1 MRVTAARK
9 CVTVLER
16 RCLDPWDTL
25 PRAGMAGAGCAA
37 EPWLPPRHLTGF
49 LLEGIMASKAKKADA
64 PKAAAASPAG
74 VKASQKP
81 RGRVVK
87 GRPSRGSGV
96 PVVQR
101 AVVVGHVT
109 PHRLDPI
116 ADDFV
121 DIHRIAA
128 KQPHLGLPALASA
141 LEAAFRRM
149 AARLGKK

>member
-1 MRVTAARK
+1 MR
-9 CVTVLER
+9 
-16 RCLDPWDTL
+16 
-25 PRAGMAGAGCAA
+25 GAGCAA

-74 VKASQKP
+74 VKAPAKP

-87 GRPSRGSGV
+87 GRPSRGSAKAGVQVGATRV
-96 PVVQR
+96 PVT
-101 AVVVGHVT
+101 ALAAGH
-109 PHRLDPI
+109 HAADPI

-128 KQPHLGLPALASA
+128 KQPHLGLPALATA

-149 AARLGKK
+149 VARLGKK

>member
-1 MRVTAARK
+1 MR
-9 CVTVLER
+9 
-16 RCLDPWDTL
+16 
-25 PRAGMAGAGCAA
+25 GAGCAA

-49 LLEGIMASKAKKADA
+49 LLEGIMASKAKKTDA
-64 PKAAAASPAG
+64 PKAAASPAG

-87 GRPSRGSGV
+87 GRPSRGSGLTVKTVAPGVHIMGHAV
-96 PVVQR
+96 P
-101 AVVVGHVT
+101 
-109 PHRLDPI
+109 DPI

-128 KQPHLGLPALASA
+128 KQPHLGLPALATA